1 LAVSTGKLARNRLPR
16 FRLNCF
22 VQAKRPDVGSRRLK
36 RLSALGSTRPYYKFP
51 IETDQQ
57 QALEAAAAKLQGRAL
72 FTYAAP
78 VFGRSQELFKHMT
91 LGSIVQNST
100 FPDVLSLK
108 NHKAWYYNQPG
119 AVGVVNPD
127 FELLQVESLESRI
140 EGLVREYR
148 SQTEENLPPSAALA
162 DLLRELQA
170 LIRETES
177 LVNQPRAAFLTEE
190 WRRLTVL
197 AESTDAPAAL
207 FSFLGVEA
215 FCLYFNLMWLTIA

>member
-1 LAVSTGKLARNRLPR
+1 MS
-16 FRLNCF
+16 
-22 VQAKRPDVGSRRLK
+22 
-36 RLSALGSTRPYYKFP
+36 P
-51 IETDQQ
+51 IT
-57 QALEAAAAKLQGRAL
+57 LEAAAAKLQGRAL

-108 NHKAWYYNQPG
+108 KHKAWYYNQPG
-119 AVGVVNPD
+119 AVGVVNQD
-127 FELLQVESLESRI
+127 FELLQVEPLESRI
-140 EGLVREYR
+140 EGLVGEYR
-148 SQTEENLPPSAALA
+148 NQTEENLSPSAALA

-197 AESTDAPAAL
+197 NETTDAPAAL